1 MMENIVK
8 EFETPQIY
16 PHPVKYIKKIETHC
30 SWVFLTGEYA
40 YKIKKPVNYGFLD
53 FSTADKRKYY
63 TVREYELNR
72 ELSPEIYLD
81 VVKIGFKDGK
91 LNLQGEGDILE
102 YALKMKEMP
111 QESIMR
117 NLLQK
122 DMVSLK
128 ELHRLIE
135 KIASFH
141 ERAETSDE
149 IKREGSLATV
159 KFNWRE
165 NFDQTEEFID
175 VTIDK
180 TTYHRVKQVIENF
193 MESQQELFIKREE
206 EGKIRFCHGD
216 LHSGNIFIY
225 EGIPYIFD
233 RIEFNLRFACSDT
246 VADIAFMLMD
256 LDFMGKKYF
265 ADFAAVRYAELMG
278 DYELFKLLD
287 FYMCYR
293 AYVRGKVDS
302 FLYSSTKDEAVQQ
315 RAAKYFMLASK
326 YATQLNS
333 EPELYVVCG
342 LPGTGKSTVAE
353 LVSGLKSGIHI
364 RSDVERRVIF
374 KLDFDKHYYR
384 GFEQDVYSPEAT
396 CMTYRK
402 MHEMADKL
410 LENHKT
416 VILDATYSR
425 RELLDEVI
433 RVATTK
439 NVPIKLLYCKTSDEI
454 ARERIT
460 AKREAYESDA
470 TWAVY
475 QKMKQ
480 RFTPPANAIVVD
492 TSGSVDELKEKLRKL
507 L

>member
-1 MMENIVK
+1 MENIVK

-72 ELSPEIYLD
+72 ELSPEIYLG

-128 ELHRLIE
+128 EVHRLIE

-141 ERAETSDE
+141 EKAETSGE
-149 IKREGSLATV
+149 IKKEGSLATV

-165 NFDQTEEFID
+165 NFDQTEGFID
-175 VTIDK
+175 VTIDG
-180 TTYHRVKQVIENF
+180 TTYHKVKQIIENF

-246 VADIAFMLMD
+246 AATDNLHKLKAPNTVYKAMAHFLHLSQNYKLTNGFKIASHQTTEIHTRCDSASVFV
-256 LDFMGKKYF
+256 G
-265 ADFAAVRYAELMG
+265 AVPMN
-278 DYELFKLLD
+278 
-287 FYMCYR
+287 
-293 AYVRGKVDS
+293 YVI
-302 FLYSSTKDEAVQQ
+302 
-315 RAAKYFMLASK
+315 
-326 YATQLNS
+326 
-333 EPELYVVCG
+333 
-342 LPGTGKSTVAE
+342 TG
-353 LVSGLKSGIHI
+353 
-364 RSDVERRVIF
+364 
-374 KLDFDKHYYR
+374 
-384 GFEQDVYSPEAT
+384 
-396 CMTYRK
+396 
-402 MHEMADKL
+402 
-410 LENHKT
+410 
-416 VILDATYSR
+416 
-425 RELLDEVI
+425 
-433 RVATTK
+433 
-439 NVPIKLLYCKTSDEI
+439 
-454 ARERIT
+454 
-460 AKREAYESDA
+460 
-470 TWAVY
+470 
-475 QKMKQ
+475 
-480 RFTPPANAIVVD
+480 
-492 TSGSVDELKEKLRKL
+492 
-507 L
+507 